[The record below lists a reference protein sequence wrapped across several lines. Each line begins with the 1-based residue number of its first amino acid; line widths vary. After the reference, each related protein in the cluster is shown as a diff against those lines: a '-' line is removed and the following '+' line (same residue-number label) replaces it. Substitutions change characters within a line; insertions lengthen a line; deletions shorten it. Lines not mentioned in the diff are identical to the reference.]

1 MASFADYVRDVM
13 NVLPQVNGNPM
24 LSATSMT
31 DDNARYREDPFY
43 KSRAIQER
51 DRLAL
56 EEEEKLKKE
65 EAVQSGSG
73 MMTGGSGSPTEQG
86 IDPAVAAYLDAENM
100 GARGVR
106 NNAAINVLGSMM
118 AGYPMGGTSGALGMT
133 DSMGFTTAGRMN
145 QMAYQYNKTPDFLKP
160 YLPQSYSNAAGYINQ
175 SDSVFN
181 PMNPNGDVT
190 MGPQQAAMLAAQDEG
205 LFATPEERAAWYA
218 ENSYDNGRG
227 GGGGGYSGPKTA
239 AEAGYSGGYM

>member
-13 NVLPQVNGNPM
+13 EAVPKVNGNPM

-73 MMTGGSGSPTEQG
+73 MMGGGGGSGGGAPALSKDQESFFSWMESTPEGQAFKDQRGQQIGNLIGLATPVGAARAAMNGVSTFNTDTLFGIPQAARNWQEQQRMQT
-86 IDPAVAAYLDAENM
+86 PAYRNDAIARIQAESEAYAQQQ
-100 GARGVR
+100 
-106 NNAAINVLGSMM
+106 AIN
-118 AGYPMGGTSGALGMT
+118 SG
-133 DSMGFTTAGRMN
+133 
-145 QMAYQYNKTPDFLKP
+145 DFVRSGDGIV
-160 YLPQSYSNAAGYINQ
+160 YTNPQ
-175 SDSVFN
+175 
-181 PMNPNGDVT
+181 DV
-190 MGPQQAAMLAAQDEG
+190 GPSR
-205 LFATPEERAAWYA
+205 P
-218 ENSYDNGRG
+218 SS
-227 GGGGGYSGPKTA
+227 GGGGYSGPKTA

>member
-73 MMTGGSGSPTEQG
+73 MMGGGGSGGGAPALSKDQESFFSWMESTPEGQAFKDQRGQQIGNLIGLATPVGAARAAMNGVSTFNTDTLFGIPQAARNWQEQQRMQT
-86 IDPAVAAYLDAENM
+86 PAYRNDAIARIQAESEAYAQQQ
-100 GARGVR
+100 
-106 NNAAINVLGSMM
+106 AIN
-118 AGYPMGGTSGALGMT
+118 SG
-133 DSMGFTTAGRMN
+133 
-145 QMAYQYNKTPDFLKP
+145 DFVR
-160 YLPQSYSNAAGYINQ
+160 S
-175 SDSVFN
+175 
-181 PMNPNGDVT
+181 
-190 MGPQQAAMLAAQDEG
+190 
-205 LFATPEERAAWYA
+205 
-218 ENSYDNGRG
+218 G
-227 GGGGGYSGPKTA
+227 GGIVYANPQDVGPSRPSGESNGGYSGPATA
-239 AEAGYSGGYM
+239 AEAGYSGDFM